1 MMMMARQQAT
11 LTPRATKRAQRA
23 RRGAAGEGTAAAAVA
38 EVAATGAVQAGLEVL
53 EELPA
58 STGGNNLGMAPKTSL
73 GEADS
78 GGEEAAA
85 ADNTAVAARGR
96 PATTTMALRTGAMTR
111 ETLGTGHQT
120 TA

>member
-1 MMMMARQQAT
+1 MLIST
-11 LTPRATKRAQRA
+11 IKS
-23 RRGAAGEGTAAAAVA
+23 AAAA
-38 EVAATGAVQAGLEVL
+38 EVAAIGAVQAGLEVL

-78 GGEEAAA
+78 GGEEAAVV
-85 ADNTAVAARGR
+85 DNT
-96 PATTTMALRTGAMTR
+96 ATTTMALRTGAMMR

-120 TA
+120 RA